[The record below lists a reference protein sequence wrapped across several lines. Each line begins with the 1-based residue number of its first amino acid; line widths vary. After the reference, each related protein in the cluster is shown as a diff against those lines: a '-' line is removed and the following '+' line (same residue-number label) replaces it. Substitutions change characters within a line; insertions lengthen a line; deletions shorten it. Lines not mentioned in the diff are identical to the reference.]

1 MDGLD
6 YLFTDVVKLWQS
18 SSCWYY
24 VSLPVEMS
32 DEVLTLSKHH
42 QVKRR
47 GWGAIKVQAE
57 IVGTASAQPL
67 REQVVWQTSV
77 FPAFKNGL
85 YQLFLKAD
93 VRKLSGLAVGD
104 AVTVQ
109 LRLIF

>member
-6 YLFTDVVKLWQS
+6 YVFTDVVKLWQGS
-18 SSCWYY
+18 SRWYY

-32 DEVLTLSKHH
+32 DEILTLSKHH

-47 GWGAIKVQAE
+47 GWGAVKVQAE
-57 IVGTASAQPL
+57 ILGTASTQPL
-67 REQVVWQTSV
+67 SEPVVWQTSV

-93 VRKLSGLAVGD
+93 VRKLSGIAVGD

>member
-6 YLFTDVVKLWQS
+6 YVFTDVVKLWQGS
-18 SSCWYY
+18 SRWYY

-32 DEVLTLSKHH
+32 NEVLTLSKYH

-47 GWGAIKVQAE
+47 GWGAIKVQAH
-57 IVGTASAQPL
+57 ILGTASKQPL
-67 REQVVWQTSV
+67 REQVVWQTSI

-93 VRKLSGLAVGD
+93 VRKLSGIGVAD